1 MAFPCLLRSRR
12 RSVASHPGVAP
23 AATLLVALLTCQAA
37 HAQQLRHD
45 VPGNWSHSEHGSVI
59 SPRFGDPLLA
69 GYKIHFLIGAPLDG
83 SNGAAAGKVTLAG
96 PPIFGTGGLTVVR
109 THTGSTAGAR
119 FGRAVVFVGDIDGDQ
134 CSDYAIG
141 APGIRR
147 VFVHSGASGAL
158 LRTLY
163 GPTGGGFDAFGHSL
177 AAFDA
182 VQGDGQRDL
191 AVGAPFASEDTGAV
205 YVYSLSTGSLR
216 GSRNGE
222 TVGGRFGWSMDAPAF
237 RGPPSTFPVD
247 AKREK
252 VLIGAP
258 RAGTNERGRA
268 YLVEGD
274 GTLWSKSNGS
284 QDFGHFGEAVCA
296 NDDRFYIGAPDAFG
310 LGRVLVYSAGG
321 PGQLGS
327 MLYLADK
334 YGAQAGERFGALIVA
349 WRHTTFLDNND
360 RIAVGSPG
368 YDVSQGSSGPPLT
381 DAGCL
386 RVFGPDPGVG
396 GASWSFATANTWTGT
411 AAGAWFGSA
420 ACGDVPL
427 TSSSTAANYGV
438 VGAPHD
444 APGGFPN
451 SGSVR
456 RVVGTSGQLVG
467 TAVGGETGAAVAGIG
482 DIDGDGRADFAI
494 GSPDEIQGNP
504 RAVGVVRLH
513 SGATGAVLRTLALS
527 SAGTTDGG
535 ASSVGRFGAA
545 IAGIG
550 DVNGDGTP
558 DVLVGAPKLP
568 VLVERTG
575 MACVFSGATGKWLYW
590 AQLPT
595 TPFFG
600 EFGTT
605 VAGGLDI
612 DGDARPDFAIRTVDT
627 TDWMGSP
634 SYGAVHLFSGATGM
648 FLRSIQA
655 TSPDQLGAAMA
666 FLPDIDG
673 DGRAELALGA
683 PHANSFAGVV
693 RVVSGASGVELFS
706 LSLPG
711 SVAFGRSL
719 AVGDVSGDGV
729 ADILVGAS
737 MSGSGLVA
745 AFSGASGSLLYM
757 VPGTTAGDML
767 GMQIAWLGDL
777 DGDNRGD
784 FAATAQGGYPA
795 NGGAVR
801 VFSGATGAMIHQVQG
816 TGAGVVFGASLAN
829 AGDVDGDGLA
839 EWIAGAPMAPG
850 SGTVKRGMA
859 RVYSSR

>member
-1 MAFPCLLRSRR
+1 MAFLSLVRSRR
-12 RSVASHPGVAP
+12 RSSASHPGVAP
-23 AATLLVALLTCQAA
+23 ASALLVALLTCHAA

-45 VPGNWSHSEHGSVI
+45 VPGSWAHSEHGSVI

-83 SNGAAAGKVTLAG
+83 TNGAAAGKVTLAG
-96 PPIFGTGGLTVVR
+96 PPIFGTGGLTVAR
-109 THTGSTAGAR
+109 THTGSDAGAR
-119 FGRAVVFVGDIDGDQ
+119 FGSAVVFVGDIDGDQ

-141 APGIRR
+141 APGMRR
-147 VFVHSGASGAL
+147 VFVHSGASGVL
-158 LRTLY
+158 LRTLS
-163 GPTGGGFDAFGHSL
+163 GPVDGGFDAFGHSL

-191 AVGAPFASEDTGAV
+191 AVGAPFASDDTGAV

-216 GSRNGE
+216 GSRSGE

-237 RGPPSTFPVD
+237 RGPPSTSPVD

-258 RAGTNERGRA
+258 RAGSNESGRA

-274 GTLWSKSNGS
+274 GALWSKSYGS

-296 NDDRFYIGAPDAFG
+296 NDDRFYIGAPDASG
-310 LGRVLVYSAGG
+310 MGRVLVYSAGG
-321 PGQLGS
+321 PSQLGF
-327 MLYLADK
+327 MLYLAQK
-334 YGAQAGERFGALIVA
+334 YGVQAGERFGAHIA
-349 WRHTTFLDNND
+349 TWRHTPFLDNND

-386 RVFGPDPGVG
+386 RVFGPDPG
-396 GASWSFATANTWTGT
+396 ASGSGWNFATANTWTGT
-411 AAGAWFGSA
+411 AAGALFGSA

-456 RVVGTSGQLVG
+456 RVVGASGQLVG

-494 GSPDEIQGNP
+494 GSPTEIQGNP

-527 SAGTTDGG
+527 SGTTVGG
-535 ASSVGRFGAA
+535 VSSVGRFGAA

-568 VLVERTG
+568 LGFGSLGRAG
-575 MACVFSGATGKWLYW
+575 VFSGATGKALYW
-590 AQLPT
+590 PQLT
-595 TPFFG
+595 TLVYHG

-612 DGDARPDFAIRTVDT
+612 DGDARPDIAIRTVDT
-627 TDWMGSP
+627 TDWTGNP

-655 TSPDQLGAAMA
+655 TSPEQLGAAMA

-683 PHANSFAGVV
+683 PAANSLAGVV
-693 RVVSGASGVELFS
+693 RVVSGATGVELFS
-706 LSLPG
+706 LSIPG

-745 AFSGASGSLLYM
+745 AFTGASGSPLYT

-801 VFSGATGAMIHQVQG
+801 VFSGATGTMIHQVQG
-816 TGAGVVFGASLAN
+816 SGAGVVFGASLAN
-829 AGDVDGDGLA
+829 AGDVDGDGFA

-850 SGTVKRGMA
+850 SGAAKRGIA
-859 RVYSSR
+859 RVYSSH